1 MGFDVAAIRAQ
12 FPIFAD
18 GALHYLDSASTSQM
32 PQKVMDAVTRFD
44 STSRANVHRGVYRL
58 AEQSTE
64 AYEAAR
70 STIAQWLGV
79 APKEVIFTS
88 GTTGAINLVAHGF
101 GDALKAGDEI
111 VLSQLE
117 HHSNIVPW
125 QLLRERSGVVLRVIP
140 VRDDGALD
148 LAALPGLIG
157 KRTRLIAVTHTSNVT
172 GAITDV
178 AAVVAAAR
186 SVGALVLLDAAQR
199 MAHGPVDLPAL
210 GVDFYA
216 FSSHKMCGPTGVG
229 VLWARGEILAR
240 MRPFL
245 GGGEMIRSVTF
256 ERTTYADPP
265 HRFEAGTPPITQA
278 VGLGAAVDFL
288 RALPWPDVHAHEM
301 ALTGRMLDGLGRIKG
316 VRVIGPAGLQGRAPV
331 VSFTHE
337 TLHPHDLCQMLDA
350 HGLALRG
357 GHHCAQ
363 PLMDRFDVAGTAR
376 ASLAF
381 YNDAGDIEALL
392 EGLGAV
398 IRRYG

>member
-1 MGFDVAAIRAQ
+1 MAFDVAAVRAQ
-12 FPIFAD
+12 FPILAD
-18 GALHYLDSASTSQM
+18 GKLHYLDNASTSQM
-32 PQKVMDAVTRFD
+32 PRQVMDAITKFD

-58 AEQSTE
+58 AEASTA

-70 STIAQWLGV
+70 TNLANWLGV
-79 APKEVIFTS
+79 DAKEVVFTS
-88 GTTGAINLVAHGF
+88 GTTAAINLVAHGF
-101 GDALKAGDEI
+101 GDTLEAGDEI
-111 VLSQLE
+111 VLSELE

-125 QLLRERSGVVLRVIP
+125 QLLRERRAIVLRVIP

-157 KRTRLIAVTHTSNVT
+157 KRTRLIALAHTSNAT
-172 GAITDV
+172 GAVTDV
-178 AAVVAAAR
+178 PAIVAAAR
-186 SVGALVLLDAAQR
+186 SVGAHVLLDGAQA
-199 MAHGPVDLPAL
+199 MAHGPVDLPSL

-229 VLWARGEILAR
+229 ALWARAEILAR
-240 MRPFL
+240 MRPFM
-245 GGGEMIRSVTF
+245 GGGEMIRSVSF
-256 ERTTYADPP
+256 ERTSYADPP

-288 RALPWPDVHAHEM
+288 RALPWAEVHAHEM
-301 ALTGRMLDGLGRIKG
+301 ALTGRMLDGLARLKG
-316 VRVIGPAGLQGRAPV
+316 VRVIGPPGLQGRAPV
-331 VSFTHE
+331 VSFTHA
-337 TLHPHDLCQMLDA
+337 TLHPHDLCQMLDE

-381 YNDAGDIEALL
+381 YNDTADIEALL